1 MGGMT
6 ILTSQM
12 RYVVTVEVEGPKD
25 GDAAKKVNEI
35 VDKLKNDPD
44 IKAKVK
50 VSINGQKPG
59 QNQ

>member
-6 ILTSQM
+6 ILTPQM

-25 GDAAKKVNEI
+25 GDAAKKVNKMIDE
-35 VDKLKNDPD
+35 LKNDPT
-44 IKAKVK
+44 IKAVVK

>member
-6 ILTSQM
+6 ILTPQM

-25 GDAAKKVNEI
+25 GVAAKKVNDILET
-35 VDKLKNDPD
+35 LKNDPT
-44 IKAKVK
+44 IKAVVK
-50 VSINGQKPG
+50 VSIIGQKAP